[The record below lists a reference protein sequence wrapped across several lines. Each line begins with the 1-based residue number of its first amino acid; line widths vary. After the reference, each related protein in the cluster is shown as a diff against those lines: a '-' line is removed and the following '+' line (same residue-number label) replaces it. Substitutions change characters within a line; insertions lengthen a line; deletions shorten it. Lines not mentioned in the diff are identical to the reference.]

1 MQHGAKVYLAA
12 RSKQKALAA
21 IADLKEETN
30 RDALFLELDLTR
42 LASVQ
47 KAAEE
52 FLRSAYS
59 SLHL

>member
-12 RSKQKALAA
+12 RTERKALAT
-21 IADLKEETN
+21 IADLKEETD
-30 RDALFLELDLTR
+30 REALFLELDLTR

-52 FLRSAYS
+52 FLRSA
-59 SLHL
+59 